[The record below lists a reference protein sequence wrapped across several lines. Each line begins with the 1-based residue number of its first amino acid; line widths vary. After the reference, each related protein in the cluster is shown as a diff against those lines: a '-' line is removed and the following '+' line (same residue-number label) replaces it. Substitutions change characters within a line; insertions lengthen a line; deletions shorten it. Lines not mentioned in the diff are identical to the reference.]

1 MLKIPN
7 KNIPLKTLVLST
19 LLASFSTI
27 VYADT
32 FDRTV
37 IATGGESIAMGSNT
51 LAYTIGQPFIA
62 TPSSESPQI
71 GFWAGQIPLPPP
83 CEESPEFCKTPCEES
98 PELTFIGLKN
108 SYEVGKT
115 MELSLQ
121 ACLNVDSFHRVDLW
135 VVLQMPD
142 GSFLYMTPLPLT
154 PFSPAPQA
162 FQASLETLDT
172 TYQLLQLTLPPGLGG
187 DYTFYAAF
195 IEEGKNPITD
205 GLTVLRSEL
214 AVANTVLSNR

>member
-7 KNIPLKTLVLST
+7 KNIQLKTLVLST
-19 LLASFSTI
+19 LLASLSTI
-27 VYADT
+27 THADT

-37 IATGGESIAMGSNT
+37 IATGGDPIAMGSNT

-71 GFWAGQIPLPPP
+71 GFWAGQTTGDESSPPSTP
-83 CEESPEFCKTPCEES
+83 ACEGS
-98 PELTFIGLKN
+98 PELTFISLKD
-108 SYEVGKT
+108 SYEVGET
-115 MELSLQ
+115 IELSLK
-121 ACLNVDSFHRVDLW
+121 ACLNVEPFHRVDLW

>member
-1 MLKIPN
+1 
-7 KNIPLKTLVLST
+7 
-19 LLASFSTI
+19 

-71 GFWAGQIPLPPP
+71 GFWAGQTGEIPEIPEIPPLP
-83 CEESPEFCKTPCEES
+83 PCEES
-98 PELTFIGLKN
+98 PELTFIGLKD

-121 ACLNVDSFHRVDLW
+121 ACLNVDPFHRVDLW

-154 PFSPAPQA
+154 PFSPTPQA